1 MEREGKKDTVMK
13 YSARNV
19 KSRFDIYIYI
29 FIYVIETRYIHS
41 NDIRR

>member
-19 KSRFDIYIYI
+19 KSRLHKYIYML
-29 FIYVIETRYIHS
+29 
-41 NDIRR
+41 

>member
-19 KSRFDIYIYI
+19 KSRLHKY
-29 FIYVIETRYIHS
+29 IYVIQTR
-41 NDIRR
+41 